1 MSWVA
6 QLQVAKIQIGRKVR
20 KVKDFSIQDG
30 LDAPE
35 LPSEHRLPK
44 DVKQLGQ
51 TRISQ
56 YLAVERCGY
65 KQEHPSLQAK
75 NQRYIMIFT
84 YKKSKTSK
92 SLIFFYINRMK
103 IVYKIC

>member
-1 MSWVA
+1 MIDTEKDKFV
-6 QLQVAKIQIGRKVR
+6 QNVGKVR
-20 KVKDFSIQDG
+20 EVKTFPD
-30 LDAPE
+30 E
-35 LPSEHRLPK
+35 LAYTPKWLVAEHRLPK